1 MGDSGKQS
9 QEMEELGD
17 GYYRIE
23 INKDNLVAAYEST
36 HSAESGASE

>member
-1 MGDSGKQS
+1 MREPEKQN

-36 HSAESGASE
+36 HGTESDASE

>member
-1 MGDSGKQS
+1 MGESGKQN
-9 QEMEELGD
+9 QEMEELDG

-36 HSAESGASE
+36 HGSESGASE